1 MGTRG
6 RPAPGGHQRS
16 DGTEAPHGGARPSD
30 ASGQPDPAQ
39 RPAQAAADG
48 SAQDPAREPAQDP
61 LKGPVAPRGRAQRRR
76 TARRAARTG
85 RRSLFRELPV
95 IAVVALLIAL
105 ALKTFFVQVFS
116 IPSGSMEQTIQIGD
130 RVLVDKLTPWFG
142 STPQRGDVVVFKDPG
157 GWLENQPAADSGGP
171 VGRGLK
177 DVFSFVGLLPSSNEQ
192 DLIKRVIGVGGDT
205 VACCDDQ
212 GRITVNGNPIEE
224 PYLAPGNPPSR
235 IPFRV
240 TVPKGRLWVMGDHR
254 DLSADSRYHM
264 TGPGQG
270 TVPVGNVIG
279 RAFSIAW
286 PLDRLQ
292 GISRPTYR
300 TPAALGSPGGGTLA
314 GPAAGQSVGLD
325 PDPLEP
331 SLVMGM
337 LGVSPALLLRR
348 RSGVLT
354 GGSRAA
360 RRRWRAA
367 RRSAGPD

>member
-1 MGTRG
+1 MGSRG
-6 RPAPGGHQRS
+6 RSAPTDRGV
-16 DGTEAPHGGARPSD
+16 DGFDD
-30 ASGQPDPAQ
+30 AGPVD
-39 RPAQAAADG
+39 AADG
-48 SAQDPAREPAQDP
+48 HGRVGTAEASATA
-61 LKGPVAPRGRAQRRR
+61 RGRAQRRR
-76 TARRAARTG
+76 TARRAARKG
-85 RRSLFRELPV
+85 RRSLFREIPL

-105 ALKTFFVQVFS
+105 TLKTFFVQVFS

-157 GWLENQPAADSGGP
+157 GWLENQPAANAGGP
-171 VGRGLK
+171 FSRGVK
-177 DVFSFVGLLPSSNEQ
+177 DAFSFVGLLPSSNEQ

-205 VACCDDQ
+205 VACCDAQ
-212 GRITVNGNPIEE
+212 GRITVNGTPIEE
-224 PYLAPGNPPSR
+224 PYLAAGNPPSR

-264 TGPGQG
+264 AGQWQG
-270 TVPVGNVIG
+270 TVPVSNVIG
-279 RAFSIAW
+279 RAFLIAW
-286 PLDRLQ
+286 PLDRLH
-292 GISRPTYR
+292 GLSRPTYR
-300 TPAALGSPGGGTLA
+300 TPAALGPQRDGRLA
-314 GPAAGQSVGLD
+314 GESTGQSAGIN

-337 LGVSPALLLRR
+337 LGVSPTLLLRR
-348 RSGVLT
+348 RHGALTSG
-354 GGSRAA
+354 SPAA

>member
-6 RPAPGGHQRS
+6 RPAPSGHPRP
-16 DGTEAPHGGARPSD
+16 DGTADPHGGAGPSGVSD
-30 ASGQPDPAQ
+30 DRSTSAERSAEGPPT
-39 RPAQAAADG
+39 G
-48 SAQDPAREPAQDP
+48 SAVP
-61 LKGPVAPRGRAQRRR
+61 LRGRAQRRR

-85 RRSLFRELPV
+85 RRSLWRELPV

-105 ALKTFFVQVFS
+105 VLKTFFVQVFS
-116 IPSGSMEQTIQIGD
+116 IPSGSMEQTIQVGD

-157 GWLENQPAADSGGP
+157 GWLENQPATDAGGP
-171 VGRGLK
+171 VVRGLK
-177 DVFSFVGLLPSSNEQ
+177 DAFSFVGLLPSSNEQ

-212 GRITVNGNPIEE
+212 GRITVNGTPIAE
-224 PYLAPGNPPSR
+224 PYLAPGNLPSR

-264 TGPGQG
+264 SGPGQG

-279 RAFSIAW
+279 RAFLIAW

-292 GISRPTYR
+292 GISRPSYR
-300 TPAALGSPGGGTLA
+300 TPAALGSPGGGALA
-314 GPAAGQSVGLD
+314 AGSTGQSVGLN

-337 LGVSPALLLRR
+337 LGVSPALLRRR